1 MQQMEIFRRSVTIFS
16 LCLFHST
23 LIETQSMCKGNL
35 PLVKHVA
42 VNSNATVS
50 CPILSAPEMDFKLF
64 KGSVQVISSYINT
77 QSTPVRISD
86 SPEADFPAHFSVNLT
101 DNSTSFILL
110 SATMNT
116 TALYTCEAVK
126 TYPPPLV
133 NVDEMPQTIVFVK
146 ESPRK
151 QHSLCQHANHLVLWV
166 VLGGMTMYGLVMTCI
181 VLMLRIKLS
190 QMDTPCYSIK
200 NMKFKE
206 CRRRWQGVQH
216 PTRQGFYI
224 DTVA

>member
-23 LIETQSMCKGNL
+23 LTETQSMCKGNL

-42 VNSNATVS
+42 VNGNATVS

-64 KGSVQVISSYINT
+64 KGSVMVTSRHINT
-77 QSTPVRISD
+77 QSPPVN
-86 SPEADFPAHFSVNLT
+86 PEGNVPAHFSVNLT

-110 SATMNT
+110 SVTMNT
-116 TALYTCEAVK
+116 TALYTCEAVII
-126 TYPPPLV
+126 YPPPFV
-133 NVDEMPQTIVFVK
+133 KVDEMPQTIVFVK

-151 QHSLCQHANHLVLWV
+151 QHPLCQHANHLVLWV
-166 VLGGMTMYGLVMTCI
+166 VLGGMTTYGLVMTCI

-190 QMDTPCYSIK
+190 QMDTPCYGIK